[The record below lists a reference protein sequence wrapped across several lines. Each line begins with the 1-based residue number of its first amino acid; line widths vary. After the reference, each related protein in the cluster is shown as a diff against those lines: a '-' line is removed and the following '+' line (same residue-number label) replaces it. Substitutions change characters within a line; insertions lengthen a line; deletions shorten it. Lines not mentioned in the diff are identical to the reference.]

1 MTSAYNLTKENQ
13 EIVVRLNQ
21 DIFNEEKVTKFLEY
35 LMLENINNSS
45 KLNEEQAQQLADEID
60 TKIWNA
66 IKERILEE
74 S

>member
-21 DIFNEEKVTKFLEY
+21 DIFTEEKLTKFLEY
-35 LMLENINNSS
+35 IMLENISASS
-45 KLNEEQAQQLADEID
+45 KLNEEQAQQFADEID
-60 TKIWNA
+60 TTVWNA

-74 S
+74 

>member
-60 TKIWNA
+60 TKVWNA